1 MTAIIRASMQAG
13 LHDRVKH
20 ACATAAVQHRTPAPA
35 KSHVPTA
42 LLSFFSHAPDP
53 AVGAHAR
60 RPQRLCSQVPAPPQS
75 LQVCL
80 LWLCSQMLVPPLS
93 LHLLLSRLCSQMP
106 APSQSLHSVAFLA
119 VMLADAGAPAVLA
132 LAPVALMLAHADAH
146 AVLAPAPDAVMLADA
161 GAPEVLIPSC
171 CGGGGYSG
179 RCWSPRSACNCS

>member
-1 MTAIIRASMQAG
+1 MMMPFICSFRNKNDVSEFSHKCVRCGNTMTAIIRASMQAG

-80 LWLCSQMLVPPLS
+80 LRLCSQMLVPPLS
-93 LHLLLSRLCSQMP
+93 LHLLLWRLCSQMP
-106 APSQSLHSVAFLA
+106 APSLAFS
-119 VMLADAGAPAVLA
+119 GF
-132 LAPVALMLAHADAH
+132 
-146 AVLAPAPDAVMLADA
+146 
-161 GAPEVLIPSC
+161 S
-171 CGGGGYSG
+171 GGYAR
-179 RCWSPRSACNCS
+179 RCWCPRSPCIGSCGAYACTCRCPRSPCTCS